1 MAAMAP
7 ALTDAPA
14 EAHHI
19 RFKLAP
25 PSSTLS
31 PGSVENNSNAS
42 NIILSSNGAVKR
54 KPIVSSGEERALD
67 FRGSSKKEEQ
77 QQHQES
83 SPPTPLGKLQPLVA
97 SYLCSD
103 VTSVPSTKES
113 LKLQGVLIKQTVLK
127 SHAILPNTY
136 FNSRKHQTLEF
147 SGDQIKSI
155 MSVSSTPV
163 SQPQA
168 PVNGLAKKLGKSTA
182 GSERDCPAAL
192 AAVNGN
198 KPPAIQDSHLHTVP
212 GANSALIRG
221 DLTGSVLLKGGGSD
235 QQQQQPP
242 PAGILKDAANNSEPP
257 PPSSTNAAPAAGAA
271 VSQLDLTSEQTD
283 ADDGEEESS
292 SSSVRLGLI
301 SLDSE
306 GAGCSGSNRQAKSA
320 HSPIAPQ
327 PQQFSSLD
335 AEVRAR
341 SLVNQNRQNEIE
353 NRLRRL
359 RKRLQ
364 VVQAKQVER
373 HVQQQLGSF
382 LQTTFSKLPSL
393 DSLRQRSP
401 AVLTRKAEAALRRAA
416 SETGGDDG
424 LSQFLKSGSVPT
436 ELERLSLSG
445 TANLRATES
454 AFDSDVTE
462 SSSGGETDIEEEE
475 LTKVDIEQRHIS
487 LWRRAEGRYAM
498 ERASIVSHWNW
509 LQAHISDLEY
519 RIRQQTDIYRQI
531 RVNKG
536 SVVLGDSA
544 PCDVSAEDGV
554 AVKSEP
560 CDRRQ
565 ITPDCHSLEAVDSM
579 ASPHSPAADGLSW
592 KGCGSAR
599 PVNGVISSLHH
610 GQPDSGSPDDSD
622 TEELLNKK
630 QRLTPLSSP
639 PDNTCVA
646 ARTRPILSCKKRR
659 LVRPS
664 TVATLNRKVHRSS
677 GARCS
682 CDVNPLCVI
691 CGGRAQPCC
700 DFQYESPLLE
710 RLSQFDPCVHPILS
724 FSDDVSMNLHF
735 QRVMKSHWQNKPLE
749 KVKPLKKLSLKHK
762 ISLSGRLPDSTS
774 KDKHKLTNSLL
785 AAARHSHHKVRPE
798 KIHRQQ
804 IDDLLS
810 ASKLER
816 TPVCKQERT
825 PVLTP
830 TSYDKSHSRKRQRDH
845 STERAEPTP
854 KLYMDTGSPCS
865 SSLANLHTPAHSPL
879 MRQLSTSSESST
891 PFALNSQS
899 ASGTPQPVRRRR
911 GESSFDINNIV
922 IPMSVAATT
931 RVEKLQYKEILTPSW
946 REVDI
951 CAQPIAEEDDVMEIE
966 DLSDAAF
973 AQLHLKCE
981 DLERSRWTWTA
992 SAPAKRRGSRS
1003 YKSSDGRTTPLLG
1016 GTNPSTPQ
1024 PASPDGGH
1032 FQSLQD
1038 YGHMPSPHSPASPD
1052 VLSNPHTPGSRDS
1065 HRPQPGDDTRCSTP
1079 DFTFEEL
1086 LVQPW
1091 ERRNFPLPCAP
1102 EPEPEPED
1110 LGEAAERMMRG
1121 IRRISGSKSSSRSE
1135 SENGPASPLSED
1147 GKARPP
1153 PVALRP
1159 AHR

>member
-192 AAVNGN
+192 AAVN
-198 KPPAIQDSHLHTVP
+198 
-212 GANSALIRG
+212 
-221 DLTGSVLLKGGGSD
+221 D

-242 PAGILKDAANNSEPP
+242 PAGILRDAANNSEPP

-271 VSQLDLTSEQTD
+271 VSQLDLT
-283 ADDGEEESS
+283 
-292 SSSVRLGLI
+292 
-301 SLDSE
+301 
-306 GAGCSGSNRQAKSA
+306 
-320 HSPIAPQ
+320 
-327 PQQFSSLD
+327 SLD

-531 RVNKG
+531 RVNKVSTEPWVRCAAFIDTPSPMWDTG
-536 SVVLGDSA
+536 ALKSQDCCSLNKKAGNSTNCISVVLHNLGSQVLL
-544 PCDVSAEDGV
+544 CLN
-554 AVKSEP
+554 
-560 CDRRQ
+560 
-565 ITPDCHSLEAVDSM
+565 LEAVDSM

-592 KGCGSAR
+592 KGCGPAR

-992 SAPAKRRGSRS
+992 SAPAKRRGSRCVG
-1003 YKSSDGRTTPLLG
+1003 Y
-1016 GTNPSTPQ
+1016 
-1024 PASPDGGH
+1024 
-1032 FQSLQD
+1032 
-1038 YGHMPSPHSPASPD
+1038 
-1052 VLSNPHTPGSRDS
+1052 
-1065 HRPQPGDDTRCSTP
+1065 
-1079 DFTFEEL
+1079 E
-1086 LVQPW
+1086 
-1091 ERRNFPLPCAP
+1091 
-1102 EPEPEPED
+1102 
-1110 LGEAAERMMRG
+1110 
-1121 IRRISGSKSSSRSE
+1121 
-1135 SENGPASPLSED
+1135 
-1147 GKARPP
+1147 
-1153 PVALRP
+1153 
-1159 AHR
+1159 